1 MSNEW
6 RTLRTQAGGLVT
18 QAREIGEDKFEI
30 RNVQDIGPALEQ
42 NKAMRNHNDGY
53 SETREFKRVAHIPP
67 IVIEMWKNEG
77 IDIFNPD
84 HITEI
89 ARRLND
95 PDWGL
100 LRTADGTLGVSNG
113 VMR

>member
-6 RTLRTQAGGLVT
+6 RTLRTQEGGLVT

-30 RNVQDIGPALEQ
+30 RNVQDIGAAIEQ

-53 SETREFKRVAHIPP
+53 SETREFKRVAHIPA